1 MMNPQYPPPGQNNN
15 APNNPLYPPTSQ
27 DYNGVNANYRQLSPT
42 GMQDPFNDMSQ
53 KMSNM
58 GLNGSQPSSIPSS
71 QLPPGQY
78 PPNYGP
84 GQVQKPGPPG
94 PMPGR
99 PPVSGAQY
107 PPMGQNPPSSTPG
120 PVPTSLPQGFD
131 MMNQQ
136 RPPSVQPSQGTPP
149 MSQAQGPPGHMPP
162 GHGQMPPGPG
172 QMPHVPGQM
181 PPVPGQIPP
190 GPGQMPPGPGQMPP
204 GPGQMPPGPGQ
215 MPPGPGQMPPGPG
228 QMPPGPGQIPAN
240 SQAGLPPQ
248 PGMMGRQGM
257 PPPPPAQSK
266 PGMPPQPMGG
276 PPQPGPP
283 GMPPQSMS
291 QGGMPAQPG
300 MMSQPGLPPQSRASQ
315 LPGPP
320 GQLPGHQGLPPQPGQ
335 MHGPGYPPQ
344 PGMPPQPGPGQ
355 QPLQRSGFPPQPGP
369 PGQPPQQGPP
379 QPGMMPPGQPGLPPQ
394 PGQPGIPPH
403 AQSGPGQPGLPPARQ
418 GQPGLPPQPGMPP
431 QPGGPG
437 MPGLPPQPGPPG
449 PPGQQFQQMPGL
461 PHMPPPLSQRQ
472 FPGAPPVSQPGFG
485 QPPGPPAS
493 APYPGMPP
501 NQPHQTQ
508 PLPGQGMFPGQQP
521 SGYPP
526 QYQPP
531 YPGQQPPYPGQQYQP
546 QPPTKQ
552 LDPDQMPSPIQAI
565 LEDQQNRSGVFVTND
580 KGLVPPLV
588 TTNFVVDDK
597 GNASPRYIRS
607 SMYSVPVTADLLKQT
622 SMPFALVISPMAE
635 TVGAEQEPP
644 LLDFAALTGSPAM
657 GPVRCCR
664 CKAYMCPYMKFID
677 AGRHFK
683 CAFCKATTEV
693 PMEYTQYVTSMQQY
707 GRVPAEMALGTYE
720 IVATKEYCRNNT
732 LPNPPALVFVI
743 DVSYNSIKN
752 GMLSTICENIMDVI
766 EALPKDEQTGKSWTR
781 VGFITYSSTVHFYN
795 IKGSLAQPQMMSVGD
810 VGDMFVP
817 LLEGFLVYP
826 EESGPVLQALL
837 QQLPVMFN
845 DNKETETIL
854 LPAVQAG
861 LEALKAADTSGQLFV
876 FHTTLPTYNAP
887 GKLIN
892 REDRKLLGTEK
903 EKQILSPQTTAYN
916 ETGQACSAAGVAV
929 EMFVCNNAYV
939 DAATIG
945 QLPRLTGGQL
955 HKYTYFTAET
965 DGARLLWDVRRAA
978 TRNTAHDA
986 VMRVRTSTG
995 VRPTDF
1001 FGHFFMSNTTDV
1013 ELAAVDADK
1022 AIGIEVKHDDK
1033 LTAEDGVYIQA
1044 ALLYTHRS
1052 GQRRLRVINLS
1063 LSLAQQLADVYRS
1076 MELDTTINFLTKQ
1089 AVWALREAAP
1099 RAVREALSAR
1109 CARSLAAYRRHCASP
1124 SPAGQLV
1131 LPESMKL
1138 LPLYTNCLLRSDAVA
1153 GGPDIT
1159 CDDRSCAMY
1168 RALTADVPQS
1178 VVLTYP
1184 RLLPL
1189 HPLADAPDAA
1199 PAPLRA
1205 SVDRMNDHGVY
1216 LLENGVHMLLW
1227 VGSAAPAQFTADV
1240 FGVSSPQQLDPQV
1253 CELPDRH
1260 NATSQAVRAIL
1271 HDAREKRRSCMRLT
1285 IMRQHDKL
1293 ETVLRH
1299 FLVEDRGVDGSP
1311 SYVDY
1316 LCHVHKEIRQLL

>member
-291 QGGMPAQPG
+291 QGGMPPNQPHQT
-300 MMSQPGLPPQSRASQ
+300 QP
-315 LPGPP
+315 LPGQGMFP
-320 GQLPGHQGLPPQPGQ
+320 GQQPS
-335 MHGPGYPPQ
+335 GYPPQ
-344 PGMPPQPGPGQ
+344 YQPPYPGQ
-355 QPLQRSGFPPQPGP
+355 QPPY
-369 PGQPPQQGPP
+369 
-379 QPGMMPPGQPGLPPQ
+379 
-394 PGQPGIPPH
+394 
-403 AQSGPGQPGLPPARQ
+403 
-418 GQPGLPPQPGMPP
+418 
-431 QPGGPG
+431 
-437 MPGLPPQPGPPG
+437 
-449 PPGQQFQQMPGL
+449 PGQQYQPQPPTKQLDPDQMPSPIQAILEDQQNRSGVFVTNDKGLVPPLVTTNFVVDDKGNASL

-657 GPVRCCR
+657 GP
-664 CKAYMCPYMKFID
+664 
-677 AGRHFK
+677 
-683 CAFCKATTEV
+683 
-693 PMEYTQYVTSMQQY
+693 
-707 GRVPAEMALGTYE
+707 
-720 IVATKEYCRNNT
+720 
-732 LPNPPALVFVI
+732 LVFVI

-876 FHTTLPTYNAP
+876 FHTTLPTFNAP

-903 EKQILSPQTTAYN
+903 EKQIL
-916 ETGQACSAAGVAV
+916 
-929 EMFVCNNAYV
+929 
-939 DAATIG
+939 
-945 QLPRLTGGQL
+945 RLY
-955 HKYTYFTAET
+955 K
-965 DGARLLWDVRRAA
+965 
-978 TRNTAHDA
+978 
-986 VMRVRTSTG
+986 
-995 VRPTDF
+995 
-1001 FGHFFMSNTTDV
+1001 
-1013 ELAAVDADK
+1013 
-1022 AIGIEVKHDDK
+1022 
-1033 LTAEDGVYIQA
+1033 
-1044 ALLYTHRS
+1044 
-1052 GQRRLRVINLS
+1052 
-1063 LSLAQQLADVYRS
+1063 
-1076 MELDTTINFLTKQ
+1076 
-1089 AVWALREAAP
+1089 
-1099 RAVREALSAR
+1099 
-1109 CARSLAAYRRHCASP
+1109 
-1124 SPAGQLV
+1124 
-1131 LPESMKL
+1131 
-1138 LPLYTNCLLRSDAVA
+1138 
-1153 GGPDIT
+1153 
-1159 CDDRSCAMY
+1159 
-1168 RALTADVPQS
+1168 
-1178 VVLTYP
+1178 
-1184 RLLPL
+1184 
-1189 HPLADAPDAA
+1189 
-1199 PAPLRA
+1199 
-1205 SVDRMNDHGVY
+1205 
-1216 LLENGVHMLLW
+1216 
-1227 VGSAAPAQFTADV
+1227 
-1240 FGVSSPQQLDPQV
+1240 
-1253 CELPDRH
+1253 
-1260 NATSQAVRAIL
+1260 
-1271 HDAREKRRSCMRLT
+1271 
-1285 IMRQHDKL
+1285 
-1293 ETVLRH
+1293 
-1299 FLVEDRGVDGSP
+1299 
-1311 SYVDY
+1311 
-1316 LCHVHKEIRQLL
+1316 